1 MAQAITAQQAAG
13 MDINAI
19 YGKFK
24 DRGAWPYYD
33 VIYLDMGT
41 GGTSGAVS
49 STYTPFSVPVGSL
62 DPVFGANKTR
72 VQTNMISAG
81 NQYGFGST
89 RCLILMGIGFQFAS
103 WLNKASVDLIL
114 NNCFMQFQIAEKVF
128 YEGTLDL
135 WPGGFGLFGVSTVG
149 GEETWTNGIANP
161 HAMRRFGIEYG
172 KYIAPTVP
180 FTLTISFPQ
189 NTPTLT
195 SSLGTATPG
204 ALTNGNNSHICSPIM
219 KILLD
224 GTTDREIQ

>member
-1 MAQAITAQQAAG
+1 MPQAITKAQADQ

-33 VIYLDMGT
+33 TIYLDMGT
-41 GGTSGAVS
+41 GGNSGAVS
-49 STYTPFSVPVGSL
+49 ATYTPFSVPVGSA
-62 DPVFGANKTR
+62 DPVFAANKTR

-89 RCLILMGIGFQFAS
+89 RCLIMMAIGFQFAS
-103 WLNKASVDLIL
+103 WLNKASVDLIM

-135 WPGGFGLFGVSTVG
+135 WPGGFGLFGVSTAT

-161 HAMRRFGIEYG
+161 HCMRRFGIEYG

-189 NTPTLT
+189 NQPTLT
-195 SSLGTATPG
+195 STLGTSTPG
-204 ALTNGNNSHICSPIM
+204 AITNGNNSHICSPIM
-219 KILLD
+219 KIVLD
-224 GTTDREIQ
+224 GLTDREIQ

>member
-1 MAQAITAQQAAG
+1 MATAISAQAAAG

-33 VIYLDMGT
+33 QIYLDMGT
-41 GGTSGAVS
+41 AGTSGAVLAS
-49 STYTPFSVPVGSL
+49 YTPFSVPVGSQ
-62 DPVFGANKTR
+62 DPVFQLNKTR

-89 RCLILMGIGFQFAS
+89 RCLIMMAIGFQFAS
-103 WLNKASVDLIL
+103 WLNKNDVDLIM

-135 WPGGFGLFGVSTVG
+135 WPGGFGLFGVSTAT
-149 GEETWTNGIANP
+149 GEETWTNGVANP
-161 HAMRRFGIEYG
+161 NAMRRFGIQYG

-189 NTPTLT
+189 NQPTLT
-195 SSLGTATPG
+195 SALGTATPG
-204 ALTNGNNSHICSPIM
+204 ALTNTNNSHICSPIL

>member
-1 MAQAITAQQAAG
+1 MPSALTAAQAQG

-33 VIYLDMGT
+33 QVYLDMGT
-41 GGTSGAVS
+41 TGTSGAVS
-49 STYTPFSVPVGSL
+49 AQYTPFSVPVGSL
-62 DPVFGANKTR
+62 DPVFSQNKTR

-89 RCLILMGIGFQFAS
+89 RCLIMMAIGFQFAS
-103 WLNKASVDLIL
+103 WMSKANCDLIM
-114 NNCFMQFQIAEKVF
+114 NNCYMQFQIAEKVF

-135 WPGGFGLFGVSTVG
+135 WPGGFGMYGVSTQT
-149 GEETWTNGIANP
+149 GEETWTNGFPNP
-161 HAMRRFGIEYG
+161 NCMRRFGIQYG

-180 FTLTISFPQ
+180 FTLTITFPQ

-195 SSLGTATPG
+195 AAAAPPG
-204 ALTNGNNSHICSPIM
+204 SLTNGNNSHICAPIL